1 MNTNTAGKRGG
12 LSSRLLL
19 STAISLGASLALA
32 GAASAQEDPV
42 ALDPSVEQAEDDVST
57 QDKVVVTG
65 SRIQRTDL
73 ASVGPLS
80 VIDDQEIYDTGIT
93 NVEELL
99 QTQSFS
105 AGFAGNANAAYWVS
119 GGWGTAQVNL
129 RGLGAN
135 RTLVL
140 LNGRRVVAGGSGA
153 NSSVDLNMIPVSL
166 LGRVEVLKDGASAVY
181 GADAISGVV
190 NLITLDEFEGFKLD
204 TKYGI
209 SGEGDAE
216 EYLVDLTWGAVGDR
230 GSLMF
235 NASYQNNLEAPLDT
249 RAPCALADTD
259 GDGDL
264 ECTAGSSSTAGGRAV
279 LPNGDQINFVG
290 GDAYEPFN
298 IADHGFNSNPF
309 FNASNPVER
318 VSFAAIGKYDLTDS
332 ARFFSEALFNWR
344 TSNQPGSPATLS
356 NIAFDASHPTNPTG
370 EDIVLLRRRTA
381 EFGARQFEQDVT
393 TWRLVAGVEGDLMAG
408 WNYDVS
414 LNWGRNTAIDAL
426 KNNINT
432 RRLGETLDPTI
443 CGTNGIPCA
452 DILGE
457 GDLTEEVGD
466 YILVN
471 QRDTGGNEQISF
483 TANIAG
489 SLFEL
494 PAGPLGFAAGFEYRE
509 DKGWLDPDSLL
520 VAGDALGNA
529 QDPVS
534 GSIEAQEVYAEVNI
548 PVLRDVMLAEA
559 LDLDLA
565 ARYSDYDLFGSD
577 TNYKVGLNWQV
588 YSDLK
593 LRGTYSTA
601 FRVPSVTELFSGV
614 SEGQIPTTDPCSNW
628 TSLDPSSV
636 VYQNCQAA
644 GVPASYVQFN
654 SAILT
659 DQGGNPNLE
668 PENAKTFTIGAVYQ
682 PSYVKG
688 LSFTA
693 DYFDIEIEDAIR
705 QTSGSTKLQFCYN
718 SVGLSHPFCGPTHHT
733 RNPLTGDIDFLSAQS
748 SNTGDEVMQGID
760 LAATYDFATGNI
772 DHSVKLQATNLF
784 KYEASAFDG
793 DEPFVYD
800 GGVGCCDGGY
810 PEWRGNAYWS
820 ASTDLWSAVYNAQLI
835 GPATDYFG
843 TPGEIG
849 TDIDAVLYHNVQ
861 GSYQINEQLRL
872 SAGVDNLFDEE
883 APYVASWSDG
893 NTDTLT
899 YSLLGRY
906 FYARATLVLG
916 Q

>member
-1 MNTNTAGKRGG
+1 MSTHIARNRGG
-12 LSSRLLL
+12 LTSRLLV

-32 GAASAQEDPV
+32 GGAWAQDEAV
-42 ALDPSVEQAEDDVST
+42 TLDGEAEQVDEEVST
-57 QDKVVVTG
+57 QEKVVVTG

-80 VIDDQEIYDTGIT
+80 VIDDQEIYATGIT

-105 AGFAGNANAAYWVS
+105 AGFAGNSNAAYWVS

-129 RGLGAN
+129 RGLGPN

-166 LGRVEVLKDGASAVY
+166 LERVEVLKDGASAVY
-181 GADAISGVV
+181 GADAVSGVV
-190 NLITLDEFEGFKLD
+190 NLITLDEFDGFKLD

-230 GSLMF
+230 GSMMF
-235 NASYQNNLEAPLDT
+235 NASYQNNLEAPLDV

-279 LPNGDQINFVG
+279 FPNGDQINFIG

-318 VSFAAIGKYDLTDS
+318 VSFAALGNYELSDS
-332 ARFFSEALFNWR
+332 VRFFSEALFNWR

-356 NIAFDASHPTNPTG
+356 NIEFDASHPTNPTG
-370 EDIVLLRRRTA
+370 QDIVLLRRRTA
-381 EFGARQFEQDVT
+381 EFGAREFEQDVS
-393 TWRLVAGVEGDLMAG
+393 TWRLVAGIEGDLWDS
-408 WNYDVS
+408 WNYDLS
-414 LNWGRNTAIDAL
+414 LNWGRNTAVDAL

-432 RRLGETLDPTI
+432 RRLGEALDPSI
-443 CGTNGIPCA
+443 CGTDGIPCA

-457 GDLTEEVGD
+457 GDLTAEVGD
-466 YILVN
+466 YILTN

-483 TANIAG
+483 TGNIAG

-509 DKGWLDPDSLL
+509 DEGWLEPDSLL

-529 QDPVS
+529 QDPVR
-534 GSIEAQEVYAEVNI
+534 GSIEAQEVYAEVNV
-548 PVLRDVMLAEA
+548 PLLREVPLAQV

-565 ARYSDYDLFGSD
+565 LRYSDYDLFGSD

-628 TSLDPSSV
+628 SSLDPSSV

-644 GVPASYVQFN
+644 GVPVDYVQFN

-668 PENAKTFTIGAVYQ
+668 PENATTFTIGAVYQ
-682 PSYVKG
+682 PSYVPG
-688 LSFTA
+688 LSFTV
-693 DYFDIEIEDAIR
+693 DYFDIDIEDAIR
-705 QTSGSTKLQFCYN
+705 QTSGSTKLASCYT
-718 SVGLSHPFCGPTHHT
+718 SVGLSHPFCGPSHHT

-748 SNTGDEVMQGID
+748 ANTGDEIMQGVDI
-760 LAATYDFATGNI
+760 AANYDFAAGGI
-772 DHSVKLQATNLF
+772 DHSIKLQATNLI
-784 KYEASAFDG
+784 KYEVTAFDG
-793 DEPFVYD
+793 DTPFVYD

-810 PEWRGNAYWS
+810 PEWRGNAFWS
-820 ASTDLWSAVYNAQLI
+820 ASTDRWTGVYNAQLI
-835 GPATDYFG
+835 GAATDYFG
-843 TPGEIG
+843 TPGEVG
-849 TDIDAVLYHNVQ
+849 TDIDAVVYHNIQ
-861 GSYQINEQLRL
+861 GSYQFTDQLKL
-872 SAGVDNLFDEE
+872 SVGVDNVLDEE
-883 APYVASWSDG
+883 APYVSSWSDG
-893 NTDTLT
+893 NTDTMT

-906 FYARATLVLG
+906 FYARATWVLG
-916 Q
+916 